1 MTKHKDREM
10 GGAIPFD
17 GCHLIK
23 QCNNQP
29 SVSVSGG
36 RDFDEE
42 ARSGCSV
49 WEDAVLLFGTM
60 IGKQNKLRIHQVV
73 ALDGR

>member
-1 MTKHKDREM
+1 M
-10 GGAIPFD
+10 GGAMAFD
-17 GCHLIK
+17 GRRLIK
-23 QCNNQP
+23 RRNNQP
-29 SVSVSGG
+29 SVGVSVG

-49 WEDAVLLFGTM
+49 WEDAVLLFGAM
-60 IGKQNKLRIHQVV
+60 IGKQNKLRMHQVV